1 LNETRNSGARN
12 MASQMASDLLDRML
26 LNLAAFDTG
35 GSVDLYRTDWGVP
48 APAAVNCQ
56 TQTCNPAELAQF
68 DLWQWKSALAR
79 QLGVLLQV
87 AMPSYE
93 QYVLRGHRGQA
104 RATVLQAGQ
113 WLERAATAQGT
124 YPAAAQVPADL
135 LRVEGGRYTVVVAT
149 TTTSFTI
156 TATPSGRQATDGC
169 GTFQVDHTGA
179 RSQLQVVGQPLP
191 LTSDECWSR

>member
-1 LNETRNSGARN
+1 MKAATERSREAGMTLIE
-12 MASQMASDLLDRML
+12 LLVVV
-26 LNLAAFDTG
+26 T
-35 GSVDLYRTDWGVP
+35 V
-48 APAAVNCQ
+48 
-56 TQTCNPAELAQF
+56 
-68 DLWQWKSALAR
+68 
-79 QLGVLLQV
+79 LGVLVGL